1 MKKTF
6 PLHVPGKED
15 PRVLEA
21 IKLEL
26 TKYVKRER
34 RKTLPPDVDFWD
46 FQCKVGSDSQ
56 TATELPL
63 NDIPKAIEAVA
74 LTEVS
79 EVYVE
84 IMAGPGYRVK
94 KPSQAPY
101 HRRES

>member
-15 PRVLEA
+15 PRVVEA

-34 RKTLPPDVDFWD
+34 RKTLPPEVDFWR
-46 FQCKVGSDSQ
+46 FNCKVGSGSE
-56 TATELPL
+56 TPVATLLPDL
-63 NDIPKAIEAVA
+63 PKAVEAIA
-74 LTEVS
+74 LAGAT

-84 IMAGPGYRVK
+84 IMAGPGHRVK
-94 KPSQAPY
+94 KPFSESYQ
-101 HRRES
+101 RREA

>member
-15 PRVLEA
+15 PKVVEA

-26 TKYVKRER
+26 TKYVKREKK
-34 RKTLPPDVDFWD
+34 KTLPPDVDFWH
-46 FQCKVGSDSQ
+46 FSCKVGSDSQ
-56 TATELPL
+56 TAVETPLPEV
-63 NDIPKAIEAVA
+63 PKAIEAVA
-74 LTEVS
+74 LTEAP

-84 IMAGPGYRVK
+84 IMAGPGHREK
-94 KPSQAPY
+94 KPY

>member
-15 PRVLEA
+15 PRVLQA

-34 RKTLPPDVDFWD
+34 RKTLPPEVDFWH
-46 FQCKVGSDSQ
+46 FNCKVGSNSE
-56 TATELPL
+56 TAAFTPLP
-63 NDIPKAIEAVA
+63 DIASSVEAIAA
-74 LTEVS
+74 AGAA

-84 IMAGPGYRVK
+84 ILATPGFREK
-94 KPSQAPY
+94 RPSSGQY
-101 HRRES
+101 QRQDR

>member
-6 PLHVPGKED
+6 PLHVPGKEG

-26 TKYVKRER
+26 TKYLKRER
-34 RKTLPPDVDFWD
+34 RKTLPPNVDFWD

-56 TATELPL
+56 TATEIPLPEV
-63 NDIPKAIEAVA
+63 PKAVEAA
-74 LTEVS
+74 SLAGAS

-84 IMAGPGYRVK
+84 IIAGPGYRVK